1 MTDFQTALHQAAAR
15 QDHSQFCA
23 LIQHAVH
30 GIDRLCTTQLQQ
42 VLHHPDF
49 CALEARWRS
58 LRHLTTLVTSPRR
71 VVIRLLDLSWPLLAR
86 ELNTAFDI
94 SVN

>member
-58 LRHLTTLVTSPRR
+58 LRHLTTLVTSPGGW
-71 VVIRLLDLSWPLLAR
+71 LSACWISPGRCWPG
-86 ELNTAFDI
+86 
-94 SVN
+94 S